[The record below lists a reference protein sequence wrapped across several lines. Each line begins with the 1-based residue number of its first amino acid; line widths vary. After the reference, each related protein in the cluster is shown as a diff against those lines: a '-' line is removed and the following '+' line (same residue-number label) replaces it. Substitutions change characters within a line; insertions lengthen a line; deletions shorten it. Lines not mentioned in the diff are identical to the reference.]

1 MNQKDSRSIIPATE
15 IEGLLERANGVSA
28 REARAIIEK
37 AEGLKGL
44 TPHEA
49 AILLRCRDKQISG
62 FLYQTAKRVKES
74 IYGNRLVLFAPL
86 YLTNTCVNNCL
97 YCGFRRDNLEMER
110 RVLSEEEIR
119 SEAETL
125 IRDGHKRVLVV
136 AGESP
141 RECGI
146 DYLERAIKTIYST
159 KIAHGEIRR
168 INVNV
173 APLNIGEFR
182 RLKAAGIGT
191 YQLFQET
198 YHLPTYQ
205 RVHPSGPKRDYHNR
219 LTALDRAMEA
229 GIDDVGMGVLFGL
242 YDYRFEVLALLYHAQ
257 YLEGKFGVGPHTV
270 SVPRIEPAAHAP
282 LSTNLPSAVSDDDF
296 MRLIAILRL
305 AIPYTG
311 IILSTRENATLRD
324 KLFHIGVSQISA
336 SSRPFPGGYSKGN
349 ENTPPLNPLP
359 QGEGKQKYP
368 PPSMGGGKGEGE
380 KGEGERLF
388 FEKGQFSIGDKRTTQ
403 EVIRDISKDGF
414 SPSFCTA
421 CYRVGR
427 TGQEFM
433 DHAKPGHIQKF
444 CLPNSILS
452 FKEYLL
458 DYGGEE
464 LQKIGE
470 SLIEKQAAAIEDD
483 HLRKATLKKLQEIEM
498 GKRDLYF

>member
-1 MNQKDSRSIIPATE
+1 MVNKTEYIIPAEE
-15 IEGLLERANGVSA
+15 IEGLLERTKGVSA
-28 REARAIIEK
+28 KKVEAIIQK
-37 AEGLKGL
+37 AEGLTGL
-44 TPHEA
+44 TPEETA
-49 AILLRCRDKQISG
+49 VLLHCENREVLDS
-62 FLYQTAKRVKES
+62 LYQTAKRVKEA

-86 YLTNTCVNNCL
+86 YLTNTCINNCL
-97 YCGFRRDNLEMER
+97 YCGFRRDNLDLER

-173 APLNIGEFR
+173 APLHIGEFR

-205 RVHPSGPKRDYHNR
+205 KVHPSGPKRDYHNR

-242 YDYRFEVLALLYHAQ
+242 YDYRFEVLAMLYHAQ
-257 YLEGKFGVGPHTV
+257 YLERKFGVGPHTV

-282 LSTNLPSAVSDDDF
+282 ISVNPPHAVTDVNF
-296 MRLIAILRL
+296 MKLIAVLRL

-311 IILSTRENATLRD
+311 IILSTRENAGLRD
-324 KLFHIGVSQISA
+324 RLFHIGVSQISA
-336 SSRPFPGGYSKGN
+336 SSRTSPGGY
-349 ENTPPLNPLP
+349 T
-359 QGEGKQKYP
+359 QGEDT
-368 PPSMGGGKGEGE
+368 SVSD
-380 KGEGERLF
+380 
-388 FEKGQFSIGDKRTTQ
+388 GQFTVGDRRTTT
-403 EVIRDISKDGF
+403 EVIRDISQDGF

-458 DYGGEE
+458 DYGEEE
-464 LQKIGE
+464 LRKIGE
-470 SLIEKQAAAIEDD
+470 SLIEKQTAAIEDD

>member
-1 MNQKDSRSIIPATE
+1 MVNKTEYIIPAEE
-15 IEGLLERANGVSA
+15 IEGLLERTKGVSA
-28 REARAIIEK
+28 KKAEAIIQK
-37 AEGLKGL
+37 AEGLTGL
-44 TPHEA
+44 TPEETA
-49 AILLRCRDKQISG
+49 VLLHCENREVLDS
-62 FLYQTAKRVKES
+62 LYQTAKRVKEA

-86 YLTNTCVNNCL
+86 YLTNTCINNCL
-97 YCGFRRDNLEMER
+97 YCGFRRDNLDMER

-173 APLNIGEFR
+173 APLHIGEFR

-205 RVHPSGPKRDYHNR
+205 KVHPSGPKRDYHNR

-242 YDYRFEVLALLYHAQ
+242 YDYRFEVLALLHHAQ
-257 YLEGKFGVGPHTV
+257 YLERKFGVGPHTV

-282 LSTNLPSAVSDDDF
+282 ISAKPPHAVRDKDF
-296 MRLIAILRL
+296 MKLIAVLRL

-311 IILSTRENATLRD
+311 IILSTRESAGFPD

-336 SSRPFPGGYSKGN
+336 SSRTSPGGYTQEEDTSV
-349 ENTPPLNPLP
+349 
-359 QGEGKQKYP
+359 
-368 PPSMGGGKGEGE
+368 SD
-380 KGEGERLF
+380 
-388 FEKGQFSIGDKRTTQ
+388 GQFTVGDRRTTT
-403 EVIRDISKDGF
+403 EVIRDISQAGF

-464 LQKIGE
+464 LRKIGE
-470 SLIEKQAAAIEDD
+470 SLIEKQTAAIEDD
-483 HLRKATLKKLQEIEM
+483 HLRKATLKKLQELEM

>member
-1 MNQKDSRSIIPATE
+1 MKKVIDMHQEIIPLEE
-15 IEGLLERANGVSA
+15 IECLLEKTRGASVK
-28 REARAIIEK
+28 ETEAIIHK

-44 TPHEA
+44 TPEETAVLLHCEDSEVIEA
-49 AILLRCRDKQISG
+49 LCR
-62 FLYQTAKRVKES
+62 AAERVKEA

-86 YLTNTCVNNCL
+86 YLTNTCINNCL
-97 YCGFRRDNLEMER
+97 YCGFRRDNLYLER

-119 SEAETL
+119 SDTETL

-146 DYLERAIKTIYST
+146 DYFERAIKTIYST

-173 APLNIGEFR
+173 APLKIGEFR
-182 RLKAAGIGT
+182 RLKTAGIGT

-205 RVHPSGPKRDYHNR
+205 KVHPSGPKRDYHNR

-257 YLEGKFGVGPHTV
+257 YLERKFGVGPHTV

-282 LSTNLPSAVSDDDF
+282 ISINPPHAVTDADF
-296 MRLIAILRL
+296 MKLIAVLRL

-311 IILSTRENATLRD
+311 IILSTRESAEIRD

-336 SSRPFPGGYSKGN
+336 GSRTYPGGYSKGN

-359 QGEGKQKYP
+359 QGEGKQQYP
-368 PPSMGGGKGEGE
+368 PPLMGGG

-414 SPSFCTA
+414 APSFCTA

-433 DHAKPGHIQKF
+433 EHAKPGHIQKF

-464 LQKIGE
+464 LRKIGE
-470 SLIEKQAAAIEDD
+470 SLIEKQTAAIQDD

>member
-1 MNQKDSRSIIPATE
+1 MKKVIGMHQEIIPLEE
-15 IEGLLERANGVSA
+15 IECLLEKAGEDSVK
-28 REARAIIEK
+28 EAEAIIHK
-37 AEGLKGL
+37 AEELKGL
-44 TPHEA
+44 TPEETAVLLHCEDRKVIEA
-49 AILLRCRDKQISG
+49 LCR
-62 FLYQTAKRVKES
+62 AAERVKEA

-86 YLTNTCVNNCL
+86 YLTNTCINNCL
-97 YCGFRRDNLEMER
+97 YCGFRRANRTLER
-110 RVLSEEEIR
+110 RVLSKEEIR

-125 IRDGHKRVLVV
+125 IRNGHKRVLVV

-141 RECGI
+141 KGCGI
-146 DYLERAIKTIYST
+146 DYLEQAIKTIYST
-159 KIAHGEIRR
+159 KIGHGEIRR

-205 RVHPSGPKRDYHNR
+205 KVHPSGPKRDYHNR

-229 GIDDVGMGVLFGL
+229 GIDDVGMGVLFEL

-257 YLEGKFGVGPHTV
+257 YLERKFGVGPHTV
-270 SVPRIEPAAHAP
+270 SVPRIEPAAHALISVNP
-282 LSTNLPSAVSDDDF
+282 PHAVTDVDF
-296 MRLIAILRL
+296 MKLIAVLRL

-311 IILSTRENATLRD
+311 IILSTRESAELRD

-336 SSRPFPGGYSKGN
+336 NSRTYPGGYT
-349 ENTPPLNPLP
+349 ENTPSNNPP
-359 QGEGKQKYP
+359 NSPFNK
-368 PPSMGGGKGEGE
+368 GGLRGIWDKAG
-380 KGEGERLF
+380 
-388 FEKGQFSIGDKRTTQ
+388 FEKGQFATSDLRSTS
-403 EVIRDISKDGF
+403 EVIRDISQDGF

-433 DHAKPGHIQKF
+433 EHAKPGHIQKF

-464 LQKIGE
+464 LRKIGE
-470 SLIEKQAAAIEDD
+470 SLIEKQTAAIEDA

>member
-1 MNQKDSRSIIPATE
+1 MQREIIPIEE
-15 IEGLLERANGVSA
+15 IKQTLKKTREVSA
-28 REARAIIEK
+28 REAGSIIEK

-44 TPHEA
+44 TPDEA
-49 AILLRCRDKQISG
+49 AVLLHCEDKYLIESLCRAAERI
-62 FLYQTAKRVKES
+62 KES

-97 YCGFRRDNLEMER
+97 YCGFRRDNLDLER

-119 SEAETL
+119 SETETL

-257 YLEGKFGVGPHTV
+257 YLERKFGVGPHTV
-270 SVPRIEPAAHAP
+270 SVPRIEPAAYAPISANPPHAV
-282 LSTNLPSAVSDDDF
+282 TDADF
-296 MRLIAILRL
+296 MKLIAVLRL

-311 IILSTRENATLRD
+311 IILSTRENAGLRD
-324 KLFHIGVSQISA
+324 RLFHIGVSQISA
-336 SSRPFPGGYSKGN
+336 SSRTSPGGY
-349 ENTPPLNPLP
+349 T
-359 QGEGKQKYP
+359 QGEDT
-368 PPSMGGGKGEGE
+368 SVSN
-380 KGEGERLF
+380 
-388 FEKGQFSIGDKRTTQ
+388 GQFAVGDRRTTT

-464 LQKIGE
+464 LRKIGE
-470 SLIEKQAAAIEDD
+470 SLIEKQTAAIQDT

>member
-1 MNQKDSRSIIPATE
+1 MHREMIPIEE
-15 IEGLLERANGVSA
+15 IEQTLKTTGDVSA
-28 REARAIIEK
+28 REARSIIQK

-44 TPHEA
+44 TPDEA
-49 AILLRCRDKQISG
+49 AVLLQCRDKQISG
-62 FLYQTAKRVKES
+62 LLYQTAKRVKES

-86 YLTNTCVNNCL
+86 YLTNTCINNCL
-97 YCGFRRDNLEMER
+97 YCGFRRANRTLER
-110 RVLSEEEIR
+110 RVLSEEDIR
-119 SEAETL
+119 SETETL

-159 KIAHGEIRR
+159 KIGHGEIRR

-173 APLNIGEFR
+173 APLHIGEFR

-205 RVHPSGPKRDYHNR
+205 KVHPSGPKSDYHHR

-242 YDYRFEVLALLYHAQ
+242 YDYRFEVLALLYHAR
-257 YLEGKFGVGPHTV
+257 YLEKKSGVGPHTV

-282 LSTNLPSAVSDDDF
+282 LSTNLPSAVSDEDF
-296 MRLIAILRL
+296 MKLIAVLRL

-311 IILSTRENATLRD
+311 IILSTRESAGLRD

-336 SSRPFPGGYSKGN
+336 SSKTYPGGYTETSPSNNPPISPFNKGG
-349 ENTPPLNPLP
+349 LR
-359 QGEGKQKYP
+359 GIWDKAGF
-368 PPSMGGGKGEGE
+368 
-380 KGEGERLF
+380 ER
-388 FEKGQFSIGDKRTTQ
+388 GQFTTSDLRSTS
-403 EVIRDISKDGF
+403 EVIRDISQDGF

-464 LQKIGE
+464 LRKIGE
-470 SLIEKQAAAIEDD
+470 SLIEKQTAAIQDA